1 MEKTIE
7 TRKEAIMQGLLFAVL
22 AGFFVALQNVTNATI
37 GTEISTWST
46 AMITQAVAA
55 TGAFI
60 IYICSKGD
68 HFSPIRNVKPLYLLG
83 GSFGAIVVATSVV
96 AVSFIGAAVSN
107 AALLLAQ
114 LIIVVCIEAFG
125 LFDMKKLP
133 IARKQVLGLVI
144 MMIGALFITM

>member
-1 MEKTIE
+1 
-7 TRKEAIMQGLLFAVL
+7 MQGILFAVF

-37 GTEISTWST
+37 GTEVNTWST

-55 TGAFI
+55 LGACI
-60 IYICSKGD
+60 IYLCSKGD
-68 HFSPIRNVKPLYLLG
+68 HFSPIRSVKPLYLFG
-83 GSFGAIVVATSVV
+83 GSFGAIVVATSVI
-96 AVSFIGAAVSN
+96 AVSLVGAAVSN

-125 LFDMKKLP
+125 LFNMKKLP
-133 IARKQVLGLVI
+133 IARNQIIGLAV